1 MTALLL
7 DHNTEL
13 KAAYSGYGLPVPA
26 KEAQTLIL
34 EERAPANMRVT
45 GSLNLSGQNA
55 LTTLPAG
62 LQADS
67 IDLSDCPA
75 LETLPPGLKT
85 RRLNLT
91 GCTGL
96 PSLPDGMHCYEL
108 NLNNTLLRTLP
119 SDLRVDFRLDCSGC
133 VMLEAL
139 PVGLKVGSLLLR
151 DCASLEALPEHL
163 DVSFLDISGCLGMRR
178 WPHHATVQI
187 GRLVARGCMQFT
199 ALPDWLTD
207 VTQLDLSGC
216 ANITDLP
223 PTLRVRSWIDIANT
237 GITSLPPGVSNAQ
250 IRWRGVTID
259 RRIAFEPETI
269 QPNEILQT
277 VNVEL
282 RRVLMERMGYEV
294 FMAQAQAQI
303 LDTDTDPGGK
313 RSLLRVPIAG
323 DEPLVCLSVSCP
335 STEREYMLRVP
346 PQLRTCRQAAA
357 WLAGFDNADDYQ
369 PVMET

>member
-7 DHNTEL
+7 DRDIEFNTTSSENN
-13 KAAYSGYGLPVPA
+13 APVPA
-26 KEAQTLIL
+26 KEAAALIL
-34 EERAPANMRVT
+34 KDRAPTNLRVS
-45 GSLNLSGQNA
+45 GSLVLSGGNW

-62 LQADS
+62 LQADN
-67 IDLSDCPA
+67 IDLSGCDT
-75 LETLPPGLKT
+75 LETLPDGLKT
-85 RRLNLT
+85 RCLNLT

-96 PSLPDGMHCYEL
+96 KSLPNGLHCNEL
-108 NLNNTLLRTLP
+108 NLNNTLLHGLP

-133 VMLEAL
+133 VVLETL

-151 DCASLEALPEHL
+151 DCTSLETLPEGL
-163 DVSFLDISGCLGMRR
+163 DVSFLDISGCLGMHH
-178 WPHHATVQI
+178 WPRHATVQI

-207 VTQLDLSGC
+207 ISQLDLSGC

-223 PTLRVRSWIDIANT
+223 PSLRVRSWIDIANT
-237 GITSLPPGVSNAQ
+237 GITSLPPGVANAQ

-294 FMAQAQAQI
+294 FMAQAKAEV

-346 PQLRTCRQAAA
+346 PEIRTCRRAAA
-357 WLAGFDNADDYQ
+357 WLAGFDNPDEYQ

>member
-1 MTALLL
+1 MTALL
-7 DHNTEL
+7 DHDIEFTTLSFKNN
-13 KAAYSGYGLPVPA
+13 APVPA
-26 KEAQTLIL
+26 NEAAALL
-34 EERAPANMRVT
+34 LKGRAPANLRVM
-45 GSLNLSGQNA
+45 GSLDLSVSNG
-55 LTTLPAG
+55 LTTLPVG
-62 LQADS
+62 LQADN
-67 IDLSDCPA
+67 IDLSGCA
-75 LETLPPGLKT
+75 SLETLPDGLKT
-85 RRLNLT
+85 RRLNLM
-91 GCTGL
+91 GCVGL
-96 PSLPDGMHCYEL
+96 ESLPNGLHCNEL
-108 NLNNTLLRTLP
+108 NLNNTNLRGLP
-119 SDLRVDFRLDCSGC
+119 ADLRVDFRLDCSGC
-133 VMLEAL
+133 AMLETL

-151 DCASLEALPEHL
+151 DCASLEALPEGL
-163 DVSFLDISGCLGMRR
+163 NVSFLDISGCLGMHH

-199 ALPDWLTD
+199 SLPDWLTD
-207 VTQLDLSGC
+207 ISQLDLSGC

-237 GITSLPPGVSNAQ
+237 GITSLPPGVANAQ
-250 IRWRGVTID
+250 IRWRGVTIN

-294 FMAQAQAQI
+294 FMAQAQAQV

-346 PQLRTCRQAAA
+346 PTILSCRQAAA
-357 WLAGFDNADDYQ
+357 WLAGFDNADEYQ